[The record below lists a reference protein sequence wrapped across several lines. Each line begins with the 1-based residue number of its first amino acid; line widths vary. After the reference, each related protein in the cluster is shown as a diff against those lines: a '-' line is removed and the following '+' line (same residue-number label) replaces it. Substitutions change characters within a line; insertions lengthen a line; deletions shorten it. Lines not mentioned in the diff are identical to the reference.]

1 MFMNILYI
9 KTRDLILLLY
19 IRYILFN
26 IIYTHISIV
35 CTSTGVRQ
43 NASVFTGV
51 AMAAMGF
58 SDIIEVH
65 RPGED
70 SDAGVSI
77 IVNGINFE
85 MDSSSVTFNGQYLL
99 VSLR

>member
-1 MFMNILYI
+1 
-9 KTRDLILLLY
+9 
-19 IRYILFN
+19 
-26 IIYTHISIV
+26 
-35 CTSTGVRQ
+35 
-43 NASVFTGV
+43 
-51 AMAAMGF
+51 MAAMGF

-85 MDSSSVTFNGQYLL
+85 MDSSSVTFNGKYLL
-99 VSLR
+99 VSLGKLAYSIVLYVNTRNINYIYLFLKKKQ